1 MDGQILA
8 GITSAAIL
16 ATGLYKGY
24 RRLKLSRAKYP
35 SLTGHSRMAKLFTGL
50 IPNYVYPESSWLN
63 RDGVHEVVAIRRSGA
78 FNQLV
83 SDLEQKCPRTLAA
96 TDAIAPRISDI
107 QFTRRYRIPF
117 QFRNASVKKLQI
129 GNVWESSHGSW
140 LVDLDGNRYL
150 DVSGSYGVNLF
161 GLDFYKST
169 INEAVDNAKDLGP
182 FLGGY
187 HPSIVRVTEDLLAIS
202 GMDEISFHM
211 SGTEA
216 VMQAVRLARYHTG
229 KRRLVRFCGAYHGW
243 WDDVQPGPG
252 NPMPPSRQTLTL
264 REMHQRTLDYLATSK
279 DIACVLI
286 NPIQAMHP
294 NKAAP
299 TDSMLIDG
307 QRHVEFNREAYSA
320 WLSALRS
327 VCDARGIVM
336 ILDEVFLGFRL
347 AKGGAQE
354 YFGVRA
360 DLVTYGKTL
369 GGGFPVGVLCG
380 KSSLMRRFKEGRPAD
395 ICFARGT
402 FNAHPY
408 VLTAMQAFLDKIK
421 SPEIVTLYAEM
432 EVLWTARRERLNRQL
447 ADRQLPL
454 RFEGMPTVWSL
465 IFTRP
470 GRYHWLLQFY
480 LRREGIVMSWVGTGR
495 LIFNLQFSEQE
506 FEEFSHK
513 LFAAALQFQQH
524 GWWAGSPHR
533 GEAGRIRR
541 QILKELLINRFK
553 SASHGSWDRCIHPLT
568 GKSVSGD
575 RA

>member
-1 MDGQILA
+1 
-8 GITSAAIL
+8 
-16 ATGLYKGY
+16 
-24 RRLKLSRAKYP
+24 
-35 SLTGHSRMAKLFTGL
+35 
-50 IPNYVYPESSWLN
+50 
-63 RDGVHEVVAIRRSGA
+63 
-78 FNQLV
+78 
-83 SDLEQKCPRTLAA
+83 
-96 TDAIAPRISDI
+96 
-107 QFTRRYRIPF
+107 
-117 QFRNASVKKLQI
+117 
-129 GNVWESSHGSW
+129 
-140 LVDLDGNRYL
+140 
-150 DVSGSYGVNLF
+150 
-161 GLDFYKST
+161 
-169 INEAVDNAKDLGP
+169 
-182 FLGGY
+182 
-187 HPSIVRVTEDLLAIS
+187 
-202 GMDEISFHM
+202 
-211 SGTEA
+211 
-216 VMQAVRLARYHTG
+216 
-229 KRRLVRFCGAYHGW
+229 
-243 WDDVQPGPG
+243 
-252 NPMPPSRQTLTL
+252 
-264 REMHQRTLDYLATSK
+264 
-279 DIACVLI
+279 LI

-408 VLTAMQAFLDKIK
+408 VLTAMQAFLDRIK
-421 SPEIVTLYAEM
+421 SPEIETLYAEM

-495 LIFNLQFSEQE
+495 LIFNLQFSERE

-553 SASHGSWDRCIHPLT
+553 SASHGSSDRYIHPLT